1 MPSSATAEAKFAE
14 FVAAQNLAY
23 DEVLLELAAGRK
35 ETHWIWFIFPQIAG
49 LGSSAMSQKFAL
61 ASKAEAHS
69 YLQHPVLGARL
80 RECTEL
86 VLVAPAAEVGE
97 ILGYPDD
104 LKFRSCM
111 TLFAVAA
118 PGEPLFAAALE
129 RFFGGEPDEATIR
142 LLGESE
148 ETQGG

>member
-1 MPSSATAEAKFAE
+1 MPSGATAEAKFAE
-14 FVAAQNLAY
+14 FVAAQNRVY
-23 DEVLLELAAGRK
+23 GEVRLELAAGRK

-49 LGSSAMSQKFAL
+49 LGFSAMSRKFAL

-69 YLQHPVLGARL
+69 YLQHPVLGPRL

-86 VLVAPAAEVGE
+86 LLAVPAAEIGE

-111 TLFAVAA
+111 TLFAAAA
-118 PGEPLFAAALE
+118 PGEPLFVAALE
-129 RFFGGEPDEATIR
+129 RFFGREPDEATIR
-142 LLGESE
+142 LIGESE